1 MCFLNKQLKILQPL
15 HFLSYL
21 TPAVQ
26 FAKEKKN
33 LSTKYVP
40 KSKILKNLWD
50 SM

>member
-1 MCFLNKQLKILQPL
+1 MAFAELYDIC
-15 HFLSYL
+15 
-21 TPAVQ
+21 Q

-33 LSTKYVP
+33 LSTKYVT